1 MRDPISRAI
10 ESKPVKPWLINQT
23 NLLLERGQL
32 RIPNRK
38 IDEVL
43 VRQMLNYRVTK
54 ITENGIPKF
63 SSDDEHALDAMIFA
77 LYGFMETY
85 PELINIVDKVEPA
98 RRSHVV
104 NTKKTD
110 PIKERIQ
117 QVTEDRSDSNELK
130 TYSSRV
136 KPGLASRASR
146 NSRGINEL
154 SWGRRGF
161 KKRTNRKF

>member
-1 MRDPISRAI
+1 M
-10 ESKPVKPWLINQT
+10 INQT

-38 IDEVL
+38 VDEVL

-85 PELINIVDKVEPA
+85 PELINIVDTVEPA
-98 RRSHVV
+98 RRAHIV
-104 NTKKTD
+104 NTKKSD
-110 PIKERIQ
+110 PIKERIK

-130 TYSSRV
+130 THSSRV
-136 KPGLASRASR
+136 RPGIASRSGR
-146 NSRGINEL
+146 NSRSVNEL

-161 KKRTNRKF
+161 GGRKTNRTF